1 MSGKFGKSDEHI
13 QNLKIPNTT
22 PSYSFIMAILVV
34 EFSREGY
41 KNWKDFWLKINC
53 GSNEITKF

>member
-41 KNWKDFWLKINC
+41 KIKNIFC
-53 GSNEITKF
+53 